1 MRPHRHAS
9 VLSHAPERVV
19 LVVVLVVAFCDV
31 ARAQVEVQVQPTEP
45 PTQPPTQ
52 PPTPADVS
60 APASV
65 PARWEPGVTIE
76 QLPAGAYP
84 EATTDGGMLGRSFT
98 LGAPTRGIWG
108 GSLWLTFHGL
118 QWPYMPKTGVGVSG
132 YAWVDTGYEQIRRDQ
147 LRTDRQFWLQEA
159 RGLLRLTPT

>member
-1 MRPHRHAS
+1 MRAHSHAS
-9 VLSHAPERVV
+9 VLAFVFVV
-19 LVVVLVVAFCDV
+19 LLGNVG
-31 ARAQVEVQVQPTEP
+31 RAQEQPP
-45 PTQPPTQ
+45 PTAAPAPATPP
-52 PPTPADVS
+52 PPPDVS

-65 PARWEPGVTIE
+65 PANWKPGITIE

-84 EATTDGGMLGRSFT
+84 EGTEDGGMSGKSFT

-132 YAWVDTGYEQIRRDQ
+132 YAWVDTGYE
-147 LRTDRQFWLQEA
+147 E
-159 RGLLRLTPT
+159 